1 MSIRS
6 IVPTARSGSTG
17 KVVSAREAVRLVRVG
32 DTVAIG
38 GFFAIGLAIEV
49 IHELGALFEATDEE
63 SAAFGKPR
71 DLTLVFCV
79 SPGDWASGGANRLA
93 RPGLVKRIIG
103 GHWSAVPA
111 LYQLV
116 AGNQVEGYNMPLG
129 PLSHLYRDIAAGKP
143 GHVSRV
149 GLGTFADPRFGGGK
163 LNEMTTEDLV
173 ELVEVGGEEYL
184 FYKAFPVNVAIIRGT
199 TADPAGNITMEREAL
214 TCDTLSVAMAAH
226 NSGGLVIAQ
235 VERLAEVNSLNPRQ
249 VKIPGALVDCIV
261 VATDP
266 ANHPQT
272 MASPYNP
279 AFAAEV
285 RVPLTS
291 LAPMPMSA
299 RKIIARRAAMEL
311 RPNSVVNLG
320 FGIPEGV
327 ASVAAE
333 EKIADLMT
341 LTAEPGAI
349 GGIPAG
355 GNDFGAATNAQA
367 VIDMPYQ
374 FDFYDGGGLDAAF
387 LGLAQAD
394 REGNVNVSRFGPR
407 LAGAGGFIDIS
418 QNAKKVVDGSIAT
431 FFSVHV
437 GLAMQSIY
445 LLGSEEQRQRW
456 LPPMA
461 RMDKIGA
468 FALTEP
474 DHGSDAVILEATARR
489 DGGEWV
495 INGRKRWPG
504 NAVWCDVIVVFARD
518 TDDGQVKAFV
528 VEKDNPG
535 YAASKIEGKVSLRM
549 TQNADITLINCR
561 VSEDAR
567 LQNCNS
573 FADVAKVL
581 KGTRNTVAW
590 GSAGHGVAAY
600 DIALNYAQRRAQFGR
615 AIAKNQMIQSRLV
628 EMLGEVTAMQL
639 YCIRLGRLLD
649 DGKMSDTRA
658 SLAKYFCSV
667 KARHVCRLARDILG
681 GNGILLDFHVMRHLC
696 DMEALVTYE
705 GTAEIQALIVGRDIT
720 GQSAFA

>member
-17 KVVSAREAVRLVRVG
+17 KLVSAREAVRLIRIG

-38 GFFAIGLAIEV
+38 GFFCIGLALEV

-79 SPGDWASGGANRLA
+79 SPGDAQSAGANRLA
-93 RPGLVKRIIG
+93 QPGLVKRIIG
-103 GHWSAVPA
+103 GHWTGVPA

-129 PLSHLYRDIAAGKP
+129 PMSHLYRDIAAGKP
-143 GHVSRV
+143 GHLSRV

-163 LNEMTTEDLV
+163 LNEMATEDLV
-173 ELVEVGGEEYL
+173 ELVGIGGQEYL

-214 TCDTLSVAMAAH
+214 TCDTLSLAMAAH

-235 VERLAEVNSLNPRQ
+235 VERLADVNSLNPRQ

-266 ANHPQT
+266 GNHPQT
-272 MASPYNP
+272 FASPYSP

-291 LAPMPMSA
+291 LTPMPMSD
-299 RKIIARRAAMEL
+299 RKIIARRAAMGL
-311 RPNSVVNLG
+311 RANSVVNLG
-320 FGIPEGV
+320 YGIPEGV

-349 GGIPAG
+349 GGVPAG
-355 GNDFGAATNAQA
+355 GGDFGAATNPQA
-367 VIDMPYQ
+367 IIDMPYQ

-418 QNAKKVVDGSIAT
+418 QNAQKVLFLGTFTAGDLEVSVVEGKLLIERDGQYQK
-431 FFSVHV
+431 FVEED
-437 GLAMQSIY
+437 GLRLPLDARFTYDDERNILY
-445 LLGSEEQRQRW
+445 LNFEDLQVKSMTVIEDFVAKIREICGPLGHKLYAVVNYDGFELDSDLEDAY
-456 LPPMA
+456 L
-461 RMDKIGA
+461 
-468 FALTEP
+468 
-474 DHGSDAVILEATARR
+474 DAVQEM
-489 DGGEWV
+489 G
-495 INGRKRWPG
+495 
-504 NAVWCDVIVVFARD
+504 D
-518 TDDGQVKAFV
+518 TYF
-528 VEKDNPG
+528 
-535 YAASKIEGKVSLRM
+535 
-549 TQNADITLINCR
+549 
-561 VSEDAR
+561 
-567 LQNCNS
+567 
-573 FADVAKVL
+573 
-581 KGTRNTVAW
+581 
-590 GSAGHGVAAY
+590 HGVTRFTTSAFM
-600 DIALNYAQRRAQFGR
+600 RA
-615 AIAKNQMIQSRLV
+615 K
-628 EMLGEVTAMQL
+628 
-639 YCIRLGRLLD
+639 
-649 DGKMSDTRA
+649 
-658 SLAKYFCSV
+658 
-667 KARHVCRLARDILG
+667 LG
-681 GNGILLDFHVMRHLC
+681 GALESRGVAPHIYESEG
-696 DMEALVTYE
+696 EAAGAVRTTLPRQE
-705 GTAEIQALIVGRDIT
+705 
-720 GQSAFA
+720 